1 MHTEPRS
8 GEVWFAEL
16 GMIEKSRPVLVLAYP
31 REEDARALV
40 IVAPLTSQ
48 IRGMR
53 GEIEL
58 GHPRWL
64 TKTSAVN
71 IQGLASFDR
80 RKLIRKMGLLNGVQM
95 GQVKEGLREL
105 LGL

>member
-1 MHTEPRS
+1 
-8 GEVWFAEL
+8 
-16 GMIEKSRPVLVLAYP
+16 
-31 REEDARALV
+31 
-40 IVAPLTSQ
+40 
-48 IRGMR
+48 MR

-64 TKTSAVN
+64 PKASAVN

-80 RKLIRKMGLLNGVQM
+80 RKLIRKMGILNGAQIV
-95 GQVKEGLREL
+95 QVKEGLREL